1 MPIDRATF
9 AEIGRSPLIKP
20 LEGRRYMDAHLLF
33 RSVTNQ
39 QELMLD
45 YVEDLHPKIGS
56 NFLILSVGCGT
67 GVFEMPMLGRLT
79 RRRSSDTDRLYY
91 AGVEVNLAGCEALDH
106 QLADSDLPV
115 DYAVTNPD
123 FNAYEAE
130 RRFDLVLFVHVL
142 EYFDDLQATIRKAT
156 QLLTPNGRLL
166 VFIAERDGINE
177 ACEEILKGHGQFFK
191 FVDNLK
197 RVLDAFPMPYRHER
211 IVAQLDPTEIIRN
224 GNEAEIELLMSFI
237 VQVDTSRLPSDEK
250 RVLLAWLDGLRV
262 NHERG
267 WFVPHPAS
275 VFPIRRI

>member
-1 MPIDRATF
+1 M
-9 AEIGRSPLIKP
+9 
-20 LEGRRYMDAHLLF
+20 
-33 RSVTNQ
+33 
-39 QELMLD
+39 
-45 YVEDLHPKIGS
+45 
-56 NFLILSVGCGT
+56 
-67 GVFEMPMLGRLT
+67 
-79 RRRSSDTDRLYY
+79 
-91 AGVEVNLAGCEALDH
+91 AGCDALER

-115 DYAVTNPD
+115 DYAATNPD

-142 EYFDDLQATIRKAT
+142 EYFDVLQATIRKAT

-177 ACEEILKGHGQFFK
+177 GCEEILKGHGQFFE
-191 FVDNLK
+191 FRDDLQ
-197 RVLDAFPMPYRHER
+197 RILETSSLPYTHER